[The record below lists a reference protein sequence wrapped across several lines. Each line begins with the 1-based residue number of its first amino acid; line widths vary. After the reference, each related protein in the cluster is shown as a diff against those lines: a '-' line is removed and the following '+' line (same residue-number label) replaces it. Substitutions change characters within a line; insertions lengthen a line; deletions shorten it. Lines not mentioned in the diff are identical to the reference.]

1 MIHHL
6 RARALSFLFQ
16 TPSHLPSS
24 RISPH
29 RLFSTAAPASPKLFA
44 VEDYLVASCG
54 LTRAQALKASRNL
67 SHLKSTSKPDA
78 VLAFLSGLGIPLSD
92 IATLVASDPRF
103 LCASV
108 EKNLAP
114 RVAELRDLGLSGPQI
129 ARLIPLALISFRIS
143 ALGGAVSFWLS
154 VFNGSFETLLRA
166 LRLNSSILRAN
177 INEVIMPNLTFLQ
190 QCGINIS
197 EFAVMNMYSSRL
209 FVLKPKSLREA
220 AERVEELGI
229 NRGSRMFRRALAV
242 LALMS
247 REDVSMKMGL
257 LQKIGFSQD
266 DALIIV
272 RKAPLLLRLSDEK
285 IRRAMHFLTKDVG
298 LEAPY
303 IAQRPALLGYSLERR
318 LLPRH
323 RLLKV
328 LKEKGLLNVELDYY
342 ATASIAEKIFI
353 QKFVL
358 PYKDHVPGLADEYA
372 SRCSGNL

>member
-67 SHLKSTSKPDA
+67 SDLKSTSKPDA

-103 LCASV
+103 LSYR
-108 EKNLAP
+108 P
-114 RVAELRDLGLSGPQI
+114 RRRRQLL
-129 ARLIPLALISFRIS
+129 
-143 ALGGAVSFWLS
+143 LS

-166 LRLNSSILRAN
+166 L
-177 INEVIMPNLTFLQ
+177 
-190 QCGINIS
+190 
-197 EFAVMNMYSSRL
+197 RL

-372 SRCSGNL
+372 SRCSGSL